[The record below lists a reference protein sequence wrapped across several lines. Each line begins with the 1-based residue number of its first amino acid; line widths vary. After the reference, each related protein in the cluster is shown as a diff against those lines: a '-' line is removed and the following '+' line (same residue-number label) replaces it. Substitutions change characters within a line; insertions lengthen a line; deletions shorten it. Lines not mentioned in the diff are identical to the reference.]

1 MKVNGVS
8 LVETIV
14 EVVLLSS
21 DGVWIKSYKYI
32 RLSSRLNKINW
43 KNIMIRMF
51 TSFLLLGSL
60 IAQTAPNPEPEKP
73 EVAIKFVQK
82 DDHLLLNWS
91 INTYVGYP
99 VYQAE
104 NFKRFDDRH
113 FVYGISLGTPIGMK
127 TGLAYSTLDFELIN
141 FIFGGDG
148 EFGETVFHY
157 GLNSGM
163 FINDLSLNLTMA
175 MGEYEHGMGYIGA
188 VNIDLPYWGDFEVR
202 STIRFTAA
210 PTDSE
215 TTSGWID
222 LGVSIGYEF

>member
-1 MKVNGVS
+1 M
-8 LVETIV
+8 
-14 EVVLLSS
+14 
-21 DGVWIKSYKYI
+21 
-32 RLSSRLNKINW
+32 
-43 KNIMIRMF
+43 
-51 TSFLLLGSL
+51 GSL
-60 IAQTAPNPEPEKP
+60 IAQTAPDPEPEKP

-104 NFKRFDDRH
+104 NFKRFDDMH
-113 FVYGISLGTPIGMK
+113 FVYGLSLGTPIGMK

-148 EFGETVFHY
+148 SFGETVFHY

-163 FINDLSLNLTMA
+163 FINDLSLNITMA
-175 MGEYEHGMGYIGA
+175 MGKYEHGNGFIGA
-188 VNIDLPYWGDFEVR
+188 LNIDLPYWGDYGVR

-210 PTDSE
+210 PTDTE

-222 LGVSIGYEF
+222 LGVSLGYEF